1 MKESAKISASIL
13 KMIAVTLIF
22 FMTNNPLNTP
32 LFYLGVFSIILL
44 KKEDNKNGYQVIWS
58 SNSRMPMRYQPKEQY
73 MQQL

>member
-1 MKESAKISASIL
+1 
-13 KMIAVTLIF
+13 
-22 FMTNNPLNTP
+22 MTNNPLNTP